1 MASEQ
6 TVEQTVEPTKK
17 IPDLIAEELN
27 IPDILNFDFNTES
40 VNDMLKNCS
49 SREQNSVL
57 KQFKTLKEHFESQ
70 YTQINLKFQELKF
83 TSEIEKLSS
92 KGKGKKEKKA
102 KSSDEEGVE
111 KKQSAVT
118 KPQPCCDFTTTYMSS
133 PKFKDS
139 NPEIFKVSDEYSRN
153 DIHAGMREFVNIE
166 RKNDLDKITPEQIG
180 DEKPSNKKFNVY
192 GELGTLLKHAAKNIK
207 EDISIVEKSIEE
219 REKENPEEGTKAFT
233 EIENMKQWI
242 EDKKNLSKVPKTL
255 EFKDFMRY
263 SPYCFP
269 DRKPLEKAVKK
280 P

>member
-1 MASEQ
+1 MAS
-6 TVEQTVEPTKK
+6 EQTVEPTKK
-17 IPDLIAEELN
+17 IPDLIAEKLN
-27 IPDILNFDFNTES
+27 IPELLNFEFNSNEE
-40 VNDMLKNCS
+40 VNDMLMNCNV
-49 SREQNSVL
+49 RDKNSVL
-57 KQFKTLKEHFESQ
+57 KKFKTLKDHFDTQYQNVLLKIQEQDYES
-70 YTQINLKFQELKF
+70 K
-83 TSEIEKLSS
+83 IEKMTTT
-92 KGKGKKEKKA
+92 KAGKKEKKA
-102 KSSDEEGVE
+102 KSSTEEGAE
-111 KKQSAVT
+111 KKPSAVT
-118 KPQPCCDFTTTYMSS
+118 KPQPCCEFTTTYMSS

-153 DIHAGMREFVNIE
+153 DIHTGMREFVNIE
-166 RKNDLDKITPEQIG
+166 RKNNPDKITPKQVG

-192 GELGTLLKHAAKNIK
+192 GELETFLKDAAKNIK
-207 EDISIVEKSIEE
+207 VDISIVEKSIEE
-219 REKENPEEGTKAFT
+219 KEKENPDEATKAFK

>member
-6 TVEQTVEPTKK
+6 TKK
-17 IPDLIAEELN
+17 INESIADELN
-27 IPDILNFDFNTES
+27 IPELFKFDINTETI
-40 VNDMLKNCS
+40 NEMLKKCTKTEKNH
-49 SREQNSVL
+49 VL
-57 KQFKTLKEHFESQ
+57 KQIKGLKEHFESQ
-70 YTQINLKFQELKF
+70 YLLLNLKIQEQDYESK
-83 TSEIEKLSS
+83 IEKMITT
-92 KGKGKKEKKA
+92 KAGKKEKKA
-102 KSSDEEGVE
+102 KSSTEEGAE
-111 KKQSAVT
+111 KKPSAVT

-139 NPEIFKVSDEYSRN
+139 NPEIFKDSSEYSRN
-153 DIHAGMREFVNIE
+153 DIHTGMREFVNIE
-166 RKNDLDKITPEQIG
+166 RKNNPEKITPKQVG

-192 GELGTLLKHAAKNIK
+192 GELETFLKDAAKNIK
-207 EDISIVEKSIEE
+207 VDISIVEKSIEE
-219 REKENPEEGTKAFT
+219 KEKENPDEATKAFK
-233 EIENMKQWI
+233 EIENMKKWI